1 MALTV
6 VSCVEPLAPQPGLR
20 DGAFGINLSVVCKSP
35 DTKATKPGE
44 DQYNENAL
52 NRIDWFVFK
61 DGTEA
66 AIAHGRII
74 GSNGV
79 VASTTVS
86 LDEFADPASGISGKV
101 YVIAN
106 LPATRF
112 KHDDAKGILQSTDG
126 GTTWGTAGALTRTA
140 LEALEVV
147 ASFDALDAGKFK
159 KQDEFVMRG
168 ETPFALTPA
177 ATTQTV
183 TAPLDRL
190 AAKVTMQ
197 LSVVPAI
204 DEIITMPNGDYL
216 YTKTW
221 YPELDKINVYL
232 SYADNHAKIAAAPED
247 SEDSQAQSSGFFT
260 YNRYAYKTLYSYT
273 GAASSPSATFP
284 STVTPHWDEDWFWQ
298 VTGSPFYT
306 YPIEWKTS
314 SSTAPFIKV
323 ILPWTSY
330 DESAGIVAPD
340 GHFVR
345 AGRAKDSSK
354 KGKTQEFYY
363 KIALPSENTTD
374 DKKLQ
379 LKCNEWYDLILD
391 VSILGGPSDDLPLEL
406 AGQYYVVDW
415 SNPDFTAG
423 GALKQGRYLA
433 TARDT
438 FYIYGGNSIEIPV
451 QSSHD
456 ISVQVNS
463 ANYIDYSSGT
473 AVTESLSSSSYS
485 TLAHGRSSFELI
497 HTLNN
502 NIESADLDCSV
513 ITFDVTVTNGAGL
526 EKQVT
531 IIQYPPIYISSERSN
546 GYVFINGNTNRFTN
560 TNYKSVYDDGGVSQ
574 IDIYN
579 QSFRNSVTNYT
590 SNSYVQIAVSRS
602 ENTDDGQ
609 YYTGKRMGTRSYGW
623 GSWQYYDGTISITAR
638 NNSNIIRRIVLE
650 YLSVGGKTYDSQDVS
665 YTQNGTQISS
675 SKTEW
680 NGSARSVT
688 ITMATDRT
696 YNYQNENNIVTSVT
710 VYYETSAQVQMGT
723 IKSYSYNPTGLNN
736 PNMYTIS
743 VSDLSQ
749 TDYYIADPRSSTPVS
764 YPSLKQGGSGESLS
778 DYFPVNTSSH
788 NAIAPKLLVASTHG
802 AAISGAMTF
811 ESAQKRCASYQ
822 ENGYPAGRW
831 RIPTDAE
838 IKFMVQLSKN
848 KKLPSLFSGWYWG
861 TSGIDGKYLSVE
873 VETDSQ
879 GSITNISVTE
889 ENGYIASVRCVY
901 DSWYWGERPVS
912 QNEWAQAG
920 YSVSWLTSWSGW
932 QN

>member
-35 DTKATKPGE
+35 DTKAPKPGE

-126 GTTWGTAGALTRTA
+126 GTTWGTDGALTRKA
-140 LEALEVV
+140 LEVLEVV

-168 ETPFALTPA
+168 ETTFALTPA

-232 SYADNHAKIAAAPED
+232 SYADNHATIAATPED

-379 LKCNEWYDLILD
+379 LLCNEWYDLILD

-456 ISVQVNS
+456 ITVGNTATRVTAAAWTDFYNNGSNNPKDYSGNAGLNALTHAPSIAAEGRVSITFTHEMMTDISQATVNNKPDVSEYTFSVTIANS
-463 ANYIDYSSGT
+463 A
-473 AVTESLSSSSYS
+473 
-485 TLAHGRSSFELI
+485 
-497 HTLNN
+497 
-502 NIESADLDCSV
+502 
-513 ITFDVTVTNGAGL
+513 GL
-526 EKQVT
+526 TKKIT
-531 IIQYPPIYISSERSN
+531 IIQQPPLMITRELNTHTER
-546 GYVFINGNTNRFTN
+546 GYVFVNGNTKNN
-560 TNYKSVYDDGGVSQ
+560 N
-574 IDIYN
+574 N
-579 QSFRNSVTNYT
+579 WNSVNGKLGT
-590 SNSYVQIAVSRS
+590 SG
-602 ENTDDGQ
+602 EN
-609 YYTGKRMGTRSYGW
+609 
-623 GSWQYYDGTISITAR
+623 
-638 NNSNIIRRIVLE
+638 
-650 YLSVGGKTYDSQDVS
+650 
-665 YTQNGTQISS
+665 
-675 SKTEW
+675 
-680 NGSARSVT
+680 
-688 ITMATDRT
+688 
-696 YNYQNENNIVTSVT
+696 
-710 VYYETSAQVQMGT
+710 
-723 IKSYSYNPTGLNN
+723 NN
-736 PNMYTIS
+736 PNMYIIS
-743 VSDLSQ
+743 TSVVPSS
-749 TDYYIADPRSSTPVS
+749 YIIADPRTSTTDNINGGYWSSGGGYRIDTESNGQIS
-764 YPSLKQGGSGESLS
+764 YYHPTLTEESGK
-778 DYFPVNTSSH
+778 TK
-788 NAIAPKLLVASTHG
+788 IAPKIRIASSFGKTSPG
-802 AAISGAMTF
+802 TF
-811 ESAQKRCASYQ
+811 TEMQQRCASYQ
-822 ENGYPAGRW
+822 EFGYPAGRW
-831 RIPTDAE
+831 RIPTKAE
-838 IKFMVQLSKN
+838 IEFMITLSN
-848 KKLPSLFSGWYWG
+848 AHVIPSLFTATNFWTYTHYPNYAEGGYY
-861 TSGIDGKYLSVE
+861 TADGGVLYPFKNGNENLLYYLSKDE
-873 VETDSQ
+873 LAAHSNYSSYNAEYARS
-879 GSITNISVTE
+879 TNW
-889 ENGYIASVRCVY
+889 VRCVY
-901 DSWYWGERPVS
+901 DEWFWGSEKINNS
-912 QNEWAQAG
+912 STFTWG
-920 YSVSWLTSWSGW
+920 DIDY
-932 QN
+932 

>member
-20 DGAFGINLSVVCKSP
+20 DGAFGINLSVVCKAP

-140 LEALEVV
+140 LEALAVV

-232 SYADNHAKIAAAPED
+232 SYADNHATIAADPED

-379 LKCNEWYDLILD
+379 LLCNEWYDLILD

-423 GALKQGRYLA
+423 GALKQGRYLSV
-433 TARDT
+433 ARDT

-456 ISVQVNS
+456 VSATFKSVKFKDFSTTNPGDVTYTYNANTGRWRSGNTNVSFTAS
-463 ANYIDYSSGT
+463 ATGVGRT
-473 AVTESLSSSSYS
+473 AINFTHVLKALDENSSSSNKPDVTEY
-485 TLAHGRSSFELI
+485 
-497 HTLNN
+497 
-502 NIESADLDCSV
+502 
-513 ITFDVTVTNGAGL
+513 TFDLTIQNSAGL
-526 EKQVT
+526 SKEIVIVQQPT
-531 IIQYPPIYISSERSN
+531 LMIQNDRNSRLNSDGAVYVNWYTVNWYTNRNGYTFSNYYYDQHWIGGVNGINNSSE
-546 GYVFINGNTNRFTN
+546 
-560 TNYKSVYDDGGVSQ
+560 
-574 IDIYN
+574 
-579 QSFRNSVTNYT
+579 
-590 SNSYVQIAVSRS
+590 SNS
-602 ENTDDGQ
+602 
-609 YYTGKRMGTRSYGW
+609 
-623 GSWQYYDGTISITAR
+623 
-638 NNSNIIRRIVLE
+638 
-650 YLSVGGKTYDSQDVS
+650 
-665 YTQNGTQISS
+665 
-675 SKTEW
+675 
-680 NGSARSVT
+680 
-688 ITMATDRT
+688 
-696 YNYQNENNIVTSVT
+696 
-710 VYYETSAQVQMGT
+710 
-723 IKSYSYNPTGLNN
+723 N
-736 PNMYTIS
+736 PNMYVIS
-743 VSDLSQ
+743 TSVAPSGMV
-749 TDYYIADPRSSTPVS
+749 IADPRQSNIS
-764 YPSLKQGGSGESLS
+764 YCGESNYNWSSPQGASLGTTGQRRLQHYYPADETES
-778 DYFPVNTSSH
+778 GVNK
-788 NAIAPKLLVASTHG
+788 IAPKFRIASSYGYIKANDGNFLTYR
-802 AAISGAMTF
+802 
-811 ESAQKRCASYQ
+811 EAQKRCASYQ
-822 ENGYPAGRW
+822 EDGLPAGRW
-831 RIPTDAE
+831 RIPTKAE
-838 IKFMVQLSKN
+838 MEFMITLSN
-848 KKLPSLFSGWYWG
+848 IEVIPSLFTPTNYSQSYQIGGGWNSSYITYEPNYGDGGYWTADGGVIYPWTNEEVGYLNAADFATHSSLSSLDSGYAM
-861 TSGIDGKYLSVE
+861 K
-873 VETDSQ
+873 
-879 GSITNISVTE
+879 TN
-889 ENGYIASVRCVY
+889 GVRCVY
-901 DSWYWGERPVS
+901 DEWFWGLDDRLANANRTTFTWGDR
-912 QNEWAQAG
+912 QIQ
-920 YSVSWLTSWSGW
+920 
-932 QN
+932 

>member
-1 MALTV
+1 MILMKRISAYFFLLCMALTV

-126 GTTWGTAGALTRTA
+126 GTNWGTDGALTRSA

-204 DEIITMPNGDYL
+204 DEIITMPNGDYV

-232 SYADNHAKIAAAPED
+232 SYADNHARIAATPED

-284 STVTPHWDEDWFWQ
+284 STVTPDWDEDWFWQ

-306 YPIEWKTS
+306 YPIKWKTS

-363 KIALPSENTTD
+363 KIALPSENTTN

-379 LKCNEWYDLILD
+379 LLCNEWYDLILD

-415 SNPDFTAG
+415 SNPNFTAG
-423 GALKQGRYLA
+423 GALKQGRYLS
-433 TARDT
+433 TARDVY
-438 FYIYGGNSIEIPV
+438 YIYGGNSIEIPV

-456 ISVQVNS
+456 ITVGNTATRVTAAAWTDFYNNGSN
-463 ANYIDYSSGT
+463 NPRDYSGT
-473 AVTESLSSSSYS
+473 AGLNALTHAPSI
-485 TLAHGRSSFELI
+485 TADGRVS
-497 HTLNN
+497 
-502 NIESADLDCSV
+502 
-513 ITFDVTVTNGAGL
+513 ITFTHEMMTDISQATVNNKPDVSEYTFSVTIANSAGL
-526 EKQVT
+526 TKKIT
-531 IIQYPPIYISSERSN
+531 IIQQPPLMITRELNTRTQG
-546 GYVFINGNTNRFTN
+546 GYVIVNYNTRPTDSWD
-560 TNYKSVYDDGGVSQ
+560 SV
-574 IDIYN
+574 
-579 QSFRNSVTNYT
+579 
-590 SNSYVQIAVSRS
+590 
-602 ENTDDGQ
+602 
-609 YYTGKRMGTRSYGW
+609 
-623 GSWQYYDGTISITAR
+623 
-638 NNSNIIRRIVLE
+638 
-650 YLSVGGKTYDSQDVS
+650 
-665 YTQNGTQISS
+665 
-675 SKTEW
+675 
-680 NGSARSVT
+680 NGSL
-688 ITMATDRT
+688 D
-696 YNYQNENNIVTSVT
+696 NYGDN
-710 VYYETSAQVQMGT
+710 
-723 IKSYSYNPTGLNN
+723 NN
-736 PNMYTIS
+736 PNMYVITTS
-743 VSDLSQ
+743 VVPSS
-749 TDYYIADPRSSTPVS
+749 YIIADPRSVTTDNIN
-764 YPSLKQGGSGESLS
+764 GGNWSSDRGYRIDTGSSGRIAHYHPTLADENGKSR
-778 DYFPVNTSSH
+778 
-788 NAIAPKLLVASTHG
+788 IAPKIRVASSFGKTKPG
-802 AAISGAMTF
+802 TF
-811 ESAQKRCASYQ
+811 DQMRQRCASYQ
-822 ENGYPAGRW
+822 EFGYPAGRW
-831 RIPTDAE
+831 RIPTKAE
-838 IKFMVQLSKN
+838 IEFMITLSN
-848 KKLPSLFSGWYWG
+848 AHVIPSLFTATNLWNYPYYPNYAEGGYY
-861 TSGIDGKYLSVE
+861 TADGGVLYPFKNGNENLLYYLSKDE
-873 VETDSQ
+873 LAAHSNSYNAEYARS
-879 GSITNISVTE
+879 TNW
-889 ENGYIASVRCVY
+889 VRCVY
-901 DSWYWGERPVS
+901 DEWFWGSEKINNPS
-912 QNEWAQAG
+912 TFTWGDIA
-920 YSVSWLTSWSGW
+920 Y
-932 QN
+932 